1 MKMAL
6 WGLIRQRLRVR
17 QLLQTPVVMHCTS
30 TMILYILRIV
40 MMAQF
45 IKLLIKGVGPLLL
58 IGQRAE
64 VLVIRHGRIRKVLM
78 QLNHLAVGPL
88 KSFILP

>member
-1 MKMAL
+1 
-6 WGLIRQRLRVR
+6 
-17 QLLQTPVVMHCTS
+17 
-30 TMILYILRIV
+30 MILYILRIV

-58 IGQRAE
+58 IGQRVE
-64 VLVIRHGRIRKVLM
+64 VLVIRHGRILKALM

-88 KSFILP
+88 KSFILPLRIPILGEVWRFRNIAGKRLKSS

>member
-1 MKMAL
+1 
-6 WGLIRQRLRVR
+6 
-17 QLLQTPVVMHCTS
+17 
-30 TMILYILRIV
+30 